1 LLKILIWSENCVE
14 YNSIIRKYKM
24 KDIMNMNVKK
34 IAFGAAVVFFTGFAS
49 AQTLQ
54 DGINSIDSDKFAQ
67 AKTNFTEMIAKEPT
81 AENYFYLGNT
91 FLRQG
96 EPDYAKAIESF
107 NKGLA
112 ADSKS
117 YLNKIG
123 LAAVKLGKGDKNA
136 VAEIQKVVTDSREK
150 DAEVLFRAAEA
161 LTLFEKNSSPDL
173 AIQFLTKAIEKAEKK
188 GVPAHYYYT
197 LGDAYRLK
205 RMPGEAMSAYD
216 KALPTAKNKAS
227 VYTRMATL
235 WMAAQ
240 QWQQAKQNIDKAI
253 GVDATY
259 APAYKALAGYDIRY
273 QQNAKA
279 TQDLINYTKYAD
291 EDPYTQLEI
300 AKLYFTNEDYA
311 NSKMVLDKIFDKI
324 EDPIKYKLRAYNAY
338 ADKNYADAKQNMDT
352 FVSQAEKTRVQPA
365 DQGLQGLIAAGL
377 AKDEKDAAKK
387 TALMTE
393 AQQKVAI
400 AKAAKDETMKWDLE
414 LANIAGG
421 GGVSQSE
428 VDKGPTNPTIEAL
441 KKQVAANNQD
451 SDALFKLATAYQDIK
466 NWNGAI
472 LTWQKMSAL
481 LPDWAPAYYSQ
492 GYSYQQAG
500 NNDAAKM
507 AYEKFISTVKPADQE
522 ANKQT
527 LAYAYFAVAYMNKDT
542 DLAKAKDYVAKSLQL
557 DPTYQDAVKLNA
569 EINK

>member
-1 LLKILIWSENCVE
+1 
-14 YNSIIRKYKM
+14 
-24 KDIMNMNVKK
+24 MNMNVKK
-34 IAFGAAVVFFTGFAS
+34 IAFGAAVVFFTNFAF
-49 AQTLQ
+49 AQTVQ
-54 DGINSIDSDKFAQ
+54 DGINSVDSDKYAQ
-67 AKTNFTEMIAKEPT
+67 AKTNFTNMIASAPT

-91 FLRQG
+91 YLKQG
-96 EPDYAKAIESF
+96 EPDFAAATDNF

-117 YLNKIG
+117 YLNKLG
-123 LAAVKLGKGDKNA
+123 LATVKLGKGDKNA
-136 VAEIQKVVTDSREK
+136 VAEIQKIVSDSREK

-161 LTLFEKNSSPDL
+161 LTLFEKNNSPDL
-173 AIQFLTKAIEKAEKK
+173 AIQFLNKAIERAEKK
-188 GVPAHYYYT
+188 GVPAYYYYT

-205 RMPGEAMSAYD
+205 RMPGDAMTAYD
-216 KALPTAKNKAS
+216 KALPLAKNKAS
-227 VYTRMATL
+227 VYTRIGTL

-240 QWQQAKQNIDKAI
+240 QWQQAKTSIDKAI
-253 GVDATY
+253 ATDPTY
-259 APAYKALAGYDIRY
+259 APAYKALAAYDIRY

-311 NSKMVLDKIFDKI
+311 NSKQVLDKIFDKI
-324 EDPIKYKLRAYNAY
+324 NDPIKFKLRAYQLY
-338 ADKNYADAKQNMDT
+338 ADGKYAEAKQNMDN
-352 FVSQAEKTRVQPA
+352 FISQAEKSRVQPA

-377 AKDEKDAAKK
+377 AKTETDAAKK

-400 AKAAKDETMKWDLE
+400 AKAAKDETLKWDME
-414 LANIAGG
+414 LVKIAGG
-421 GGVSQSE
+421 GGTSQAD
-428 VDKGPTNPTIEAL
+428 VDAGPTNPTIEGL
-441 KKQVAANNQD
+441 KQKVAANAQD
-451 SDALFKLATAYQDIK
+451 SDSLFKLATAYQDAK

-472 LTWQKMSAL
+472 MTWQKMNAL
-481 LPDWAPAYYSQ
+481 LPDWAPGYYSL

-507 AYEKFISTVKPADQE
+507 AYEKFITTVKPADQE

-527 LAYAYFAVAYMNKDT
+527 LAYAYFAVAYMNKDS
-542 DLAKAKDYVAKSLQL
+542 DPAKAKEYVAKSVQL

>member
-1 LLKILIWSENCVE
+1 
-14 YNSIIRKYKM
+14 
-24 KDIMNMNVKK
+24 MNVKK
-34 IAFGAAVVFFTGFAS
+34 IAFGAAVVFFAGFTS

-54 DGINSIDSDKFAQ
+54 DGINSMDSDKFAQ

-96 EPDYAKAIESF
+96 EPDYAKAIENF

-112 ADSKS
+112 ADKKS
-117 YLNKIG
+117 YINRIG
-123 LAAVKLGKGDKNA
+123 LATVKLGKGDKSA
-136 VAEIQKVVTDSREK
+136 VAEIQTVVTDSREK

-216 KALPTAKNKAS
+216 KALPIAKNKAS

-240 QWQQAKQNIDKAI
+240 KWQQAKESIDKAI
-253 GVDATY
+253 GVDPTY
-259 APAYKALAGYDIRY
+259 APAYKALASYDIRY

-300 AKLYFTNEDYA
+300 AKLYFTNEDYT
-311 NSKMVLDKIFDKI
+311 NSKAVLDKIFDKI
-324 EDPIKYKLRAYNAY
+324 DDPIKFKLRSYQSY
-338 ADKNYADAKQNMDT
+338 ADGNYAEAKQNMDT
-352 FVSQAEKTRVQPA
+352 FVSQAEKTRIQPA

-377 AKDEKDAAKK
+377 AKTETDAAKK

-393 AQQKVAI
+393 SQQKIAI

-421 GGVSQSE
+421 GGASQAE
-428 VDKGPTNPTIEAL
+428 ADKGPTNPTIEAL
-441 KKQVAANNQD
+441 KKQVAANAQD
-451 SDALFKLATAYQDIK
+451 SDALFKLATAYQDVK

-500 NNDAAKM
+500 NNEAAKI
-507 AYEKFISTVKPADQE
+507 AYEKFIATVKPADQE

-527 LAYAYFAVAYMNKDT
+527 LAYAYFAVAYMSKDS
-542 DLAKAKDYVAKSLQL
+542 DIAKAKDYVAKSLQF
-557 DPTYQDAVKLNA
+557 DPTYEDAVKLNA
-569 EINK
+569 AINK

>member
-1 LLKILIWSENCVE
+1 
-14 YNSIIRKYKM
+14 
-24 KDIMNMNVKK
+24 MNMNVKK
-34 IAFGAAVVFFTGFAS
+34 LAFGAAVVFFTNFAV
-49 AQTLQ
+49 AQTVQ
-54 DGINSIDSDKFAQ
+54 DGINSIDSDKYAQ
-67 AKTNFTEMIAKEPT
+67 AKTNFTNMIASAPT

-91 FLRQG
+91 YLKQG
-96 EPDYAKAIESF
+96 EPDYAAATDSF

-112 ADSKS
+112 ADGKS
-117 YLNKIG
+117 YLNKLG
-123 LAAVKLGKGDKNA
+123 LATVKLGKGDKGA
-136 VAEIQKVVTDSREK
+136 IAEIQKIVTDSKEK

-161 LTLFEKNSSPDL
+161 LTLFEKNNSPDL
-173 AIQFLTKAIEKAEKK
+173 AIQYLNKAIERAEKK

-205 RMPGEAMSAYD
+205 RMPGDAMSAYD
-216 KALPTAKNKAS
+216 KALPLAKNKAS
-227 VYTRMATL
+227 VYTRIGTL

-240 QWQQAKQNIDKAI
+240 QWQQAKTSIDKAI
-253 GVDATY
+253 ATDPSY
-259 APAYKALAGYDIRY
+259 APAYKALAAYDIRY

-311 NSKMVLDKIFDKI
+311 NSKQVLDKIFDKI
-324 EDPIKYKLRAYNAY
+324 NDPIKFKLRAYQLY
-338 ADKNYADAKQNMDT
+338 ADGKYAEAKQNMDS
-352 FVSQAEKTRVQPA
+352 FVSQADKSRVQPA

-377 AKDEKDAAKK
+377 AKTETDAAKK
-387 TALMTE
+387 TALTTE
-393 AQQKVAI
+393 AQQKIAI
-400 AKAAKDETMKWDLE
+400 AKAAKDETLKWDME
-414 LANIAGG
+414 LVKIAGG
-421 GGVSQSE
+421 GASQA
-428 VDKGPTNPTIEAL
+428 DIDAGPTNPTIEGL
-441 KKQVAANNQD
+441 KQKVAANAQD
-451 SDALFKLATAYQDIK
+451 SDSLFKLATAYQDAK

-472 LTWQKMSAL
+472 ATWQKMNAL
-481 LPDWAPAYYSQ
+481 LPDWAPGYYSL

-507 AYEKFISTVKPADQE
+507 AYEKFISTVKPAEQE

-527 LAYAYFAVAYMNKDT
+527 LAYAYFAVAYMSKDS
-542 DLAKAKDYVAKSLQL
+542 DVAKAKDYVVKSVQL

>member
-1 LLKILIWSENCVE
+1 
-14 YNSIIRKYKM
+14 M
-24 KDIMNMNVKK
+24 KDIMIMNVKK
-34 IAFGAAVVFFTGFAS
+34 IAFGAAVVFFANFAS
-49 AQTLQ
+49 AQTVQ

-67 AKTNFTEMIAKEPT
+67 AKTNFTDMIAKAPT

-96 EPDYAKAIESF
+96 EPDFSKATESF

-112 ADSKS
+112 LDAKS

-123 LAAVKLGKGDKNA
+123 LAAVKLGKGDKGA
-136 VAEIQKVVTDSREK
+136 IAEIQKIVTDSREK
-150 DAEVLFRAAEA
+150 DAEVMFRAAEA
-161 LTLFEKNSSPDL
+161 LTLFEKNNSPDL
-173 AIQFLTKAIEKAEKK
+173 AIQFLNKAIERAAKK
-188 GVPAHYYYT
+188 EVPAHYYYT

-205 RMPGEAMSAYD
+205 KIPGDAMSAYD
-216 KALPTAKNKAS
+216 KALPLAKNKAS
-227 VYTRMATL
+227 VYTRIGTL

-240 QWQQAKQNIDKAI
+240 QWKQAKESIDKAI
-253 GVDATY
+253 ATDATY
-259 APAYKALAGYDIRY
+259 APAYKALAAYDIKY
-273 QQNAKA
+273 QENAKA

-311 NSKMVLDKIFDKI
+311 NSKMILDKIFDKVD
-324 EDPIKYKLRAYNAY
+324 DPIKFKLRAYQLY
-338 ADKNYADAKQNMDT
+338 ADGKYAEAKQSMDS
-352 FVSQAEKTRVQPA
+352 FVSQAEKSRVQPA
-365 DQGLQGLIAAGL
+365 DQGLLGLIAAGL

-400 AKAAKDETMKWDLE
+400 AKGAKDETLKWDME
-414 LANIAGG
+414 LAKIAGG
-421 GGVSQSE
+421 GAVSQGSA
-428 VDKGPTNPTIEAL
+428 DTGPTNPTIEGL
-441 KKQVAANNQD
+441 KQKVAANAQD
-451 SDALFKLATAYQDIK
+451 TDSLFKLATAYQDAK

-472 LTWQKMSAL
+472 LTWQKMSTL

-500 NNDAAKM
+500 NNDAAKI
-507 AYEKFISTVKPADQE
+507 AYEKFISTVKPADME

-527 LAYAYFAVAYMNKDT
+527 LAYAYFAVAYMNKDS

-557 DPTYQDAVKLNA
+557 DPTYQDAVKLNG

>member
-1 LLKILIWSENCVE
+1 
-14 YNSIIRKYKM
+14 M

-34 IAFGAAVVFFTGFAS
+34 IAFGAAVVFFTNFAF
-49 AQTLQ
+49 AQTVQ
-54 DGINSIDSDKFAQ
+54 DGINSVDSDKYAQ
-67 AKTNFTEMIAKEPT
+67 AKTNFTNMIASAPT

-91 FLRQG
+91 YLKQG
-96 EPDYAKAIESF
+96 EPDFAAATDNF

-117 YLNKIG
+117 YLNKLG
-123 LAAVKLGKGDKNA
+123 LATVKLGKGDKNA
-136 VAEIQKVVTDSREK
+136 VAEIQKIVSDSREK

-161 LTLFEKNSSPDL
+161 LTLFEKNNSPDL
-173 AIQFLTKAIEKAEKK
+173 AIQFLNKAIERAEKK
-188 GVPAHYYYT
+188 GVPAYYYYT

-205 RMPGEAMSAYD
+205 RMPGDAMTAYD
-216 KALPTAKNKAS
+216 KALPLAKNKAS
-227 VYTRMATL
+227 VYTRIGTL

-240 QWQQAKQNIDKAI
+240 QWQQAKTSIDKAI
-253 GVDATY
+253 ATDPTY
-259 APAYKALAGYDIRY
+259 APAYKALAAYDIRY

-311 NSKMVLDKIFDKI
+311 NSKQVLDKIFDKI
-324 EDPIKYKLRAYNAY
+324 NDPIKFKLRAYQLY
-338 ADKNYADAKQNMDT
+338 ADGKYAEAKQNMDN
-352 FVSQAEKTRVQPA
+352 FISQAEKSRVQPA

-377 AKDEKDAAKK
+377 AKTETDAAKK

-400 AKAAKDETMKWDLE
+400 AKAAKDETLKWDME
-414 LANIAGG
+414 LVKIAGG
-421 GGVSQSE
+421 GGTSQAD
-428 VDKGPTNPTIEAL
+428 VDAGPTNPTIEGL
-441 KKQVAANNQD
+441 KQKVAANAQD
-451 SDALFKLATAYQDIK
+451 SDSLFKLATAYQDAK

-472 LTWQKMSAL
+472 MTWQKMNAL
-481 LPDWAPAYYSQ
+481 LPDWAPGYYSL

-507 AYEKFISTVKPADQE
+507 AYEKFITTVKPADQE

-527 LAYAYFAVAYMNKDT
+527 LAYAYFAVAYMNKDS
-542 DLAKAKDYVAKSLQL
+542 DPAKAKEYVAKSVQL

>member
-1 LLKILIWSENCVE
+1 
-14 YNSIIRKYKM
+14 
-24 KDIMNMNVKK
+24 MNMNVKK
-34 IAFGAAVVFFTGFAS
+34 LAFGAAVMFFTNFAV
-49 AQTLQ
+49 AQTVQ
-54 DGINSIDSDKFAQ
+54 DGINSIDSDKYAQ
-67 AKTNFTEMIAKEPT
+67 AKTNFTNMIASAPT

-91 FLRQG
+91 YLKQG
-96 EPDYAKAIESF
+96 EPDYVAATENF

-117 YLNKIG
+117 YLNKLG
-123 LAAVKLGKGDKNA
+123 LATVKLGKGDKNA
-136 VAEIQKVVTDSREK
+136 IAEIQKIVTDSKEK

-161 LTLFEKNSSPDL
+161 LTLFEKNNSPDL
-173 AIQFLTKAIEKAEKK
+173 AIQYLNKAIERAEKK

-205 RMPGEAMSAYD
+205 RMPGDAMSAYD
-216 KALPTAKNKAS
+216 KALPLAKNKAS
-227 VYTRMATL
+227 VYTRIGTL

-240 QWQQAKQNIDKAI
+240 QWQQAKTSIDKAI
-253 GVDATY
+253 ATDPSY
-259 APAYKALAGYDIRY
+259 APAYKALAAYDIRY

-311 NSKMVLDKIFDKI
+311 NSKQVLDKIFDKI
-324 EDPIKYKLRAYNAY
+324 NDPIKFKLRAYQLY
-338 ADKNYADAKQNMDT
+338 ADGKYAEAKQNMDN
-352 FVSQAEKTRVQPA
+352 FVSQADKSRVQPA

-377 AKDEKDAAKK
+377 AKTEKDTAKK
-387 TALMTE
+387 AALTSE
-393 AQQKVAI
+393 AQQKIAI
-400 AKAAKDETMKWDLE
+400 AKAAKDETLKWDME
-414 LANIAGG
+414 LVKIAGG
-421 GGVSQSE
+421 GASQA
-428 VDKGPTNPTIEAL
+428 DIDAGPTNPTIQGL
-441 KKQVAANNQD
+441 KQKVAANAQD
-451 SDALFKLATAYQDIK
+451 SDSLFKLATAYQDAK

-472 LTWQKMSAL
+472 ATWQKMNAL
-481 LPDWAPAYYSQ
+481 LPDWAPGYYSL

-507 AYEKFISTVKPADQE
+507 AYEKFISTVKPAEQD

-527 LAYAYFAVAYMNKDT
+527 LAYAYFAVAYMSKDS
-542 DLAKAKDYVAKSLQL
+542 DLAKAKDYVAKSVQL

-569 EINK
+569 ELNK